1 FFEGNTLQLLIADYL
16 RTLRSD
22 RVDSSALEI
31 DSLAVLKS
39 METQHGL
46 MVERARQIYSF
57 SHLTFQEYFTARAIV
72 ASSEVSLQQLVR
84 HLTEQRWREVFLL
97 TAQMLPNADRLL
109 QLMKQ
114 QVDALVSAST
124 FDSDRESLV

>member
-1 FFEGNTLQLLIADYL
+1 
-16 RTLRSD
+16 
-22 RVDSSALEI
+22 
-31 DSLAVLKS
+31 

-114 QVDALVSAST
+114 QVDALVSAKPT
-124 FDSDRESLV
+124 FDSDRESLVVLEELAIASLPASESLPLQSSGPAVNFTLGIIAAVAS